1 MPAAE
6 QKDGKAWEKIIAV
19 AFGLRY
25 VWQQMGGE
33 LHSWLHG
40 HEGAAIQCL
49 DADPAATNVED
60 AIQKLPEPLQYPTLQ
75 LVLPSHA
82 QFEAVDL
89 FAVRREADST
99 DLVMVAQQKEGR
111 ASVSNHPRPQ
121 TAKHAYWM
129 RGSSTQNAKMKD
141 GWFLPS
147 QSEIETFLG
156 PSLAAAAP
164 ATWRDP
170 VD

>member
-1 MPAAE
+1 
-6 QKDGKAWEKIIAV
+6 
-19 AFGLRY
+19 
-25 VWQQMGGE
+25 
-33 LHSWLHG
+33 
-40 HEGAAIQCL
+40 
-49 DADPAATNVED
+49 
-60 AIQKLPEPLQYPTLQ
+60 
-75 LVLPSHA
+75 
-82 QFEAVDL
+82 
-89 FAVRREADST
+89 
-99 DLVMVAQQKEGR
+99 MVAQQKEGR

-129 RGSSTQNAKMKD
+129 RGSSIQNAKMKD